1 MVDGIILF
9 KNNQTENTMSVEN
22 TKAFIEKM
30 KSDEAFRAHIL
41 AIENVEE
48 YMAAANNA
56 GFIFTEAEMKQVQS
70 EFTDEDLDDMA
81 GWLFKWNHI
90 FDEPD

>member
-1 MVDGIILF
+1 
-9 KNNQTENTMSVEN
+9 MSVEN
-22 TKAFIEKM
+22 AKAFIEKM

-48 YMAAANNA
+48 YMAAAINA
-56 GFIFTEAEMKQVQS
+56 SFIFTEAEMQQVQS